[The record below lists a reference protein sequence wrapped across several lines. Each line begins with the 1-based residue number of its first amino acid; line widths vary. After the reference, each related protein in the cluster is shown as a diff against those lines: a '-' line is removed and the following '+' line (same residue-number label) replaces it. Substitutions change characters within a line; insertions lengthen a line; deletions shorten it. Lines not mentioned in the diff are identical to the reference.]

1 MGFYDPEVI
10 TGDAR
15 RHGIKVL
22 PVDINRSMWKCSVE
36 KGSLRTGFRYVKGIG
51 EEKGAL
57 ILKAREGGSFSSL
70 QDFIDRTNLD
80 NLSLQ
85 NLIAVGAFE
94 ALQRSRRQLLWEAE
108 TIRMAGGLSG
118 MGASRQE
125 KLPIP
130 EMTVQEET
138 ITDYAF
144 QGFSASHHVMELCR
158 EKLNRVRAVKSAA
171 LAYCRSGAAVLI
183 GGYTVCLQ
191 MPPTAKGFTFLTLE
205 DEEGLM
211 NVVVG
216 PDVYHTHRT
225 LIRLEPLLLVKG
237 TLEKKEGL
245 INIKAKSFQALKDI
259 AEESAI

>member
-22 PVDINRSMWKCSVE
+22 PVDINRSSWRCSVE

-51 EEKGAL
+51 EEKGDL
-57 ILKAREGGSFSSL
+57 ILKARKGGSFSSL

-85 NLIAVGAFE
+85 NLIVVGAFE
-94 ALQRSRRQLLWEAE
+94 ALKRSRRQLLWEAE
-108 TIRMAGGLSG
+108 TIKTTGGLSG
-118 MGASRQE
+118 IYTSRQE

-158 EKLNRVRAVKSAA
+158 DKLNHAGAVKSTA
-171 LAYCRSGAAVLI
+171 LAFVRSGDAVLV

-211 NVVVG
+211 NIVVE
-216 PDVYHTHRT
+216 PSVYQTHRI

-245 INIKAKSFQALKDI
+245 INIKAKSFQALHDI
-259 AEESAI
+259 AEKSGI